1 MAEAAPRSPAA
12 GFAVRP
18 GRAGPLLMWA
28 VFIVA
33 ALFGLWAGAIRVF
46 EIPDYVI
53 PTPSATLATIV
64 ARWPT
69 ILGNAWYTA
78 KVAAV
83 GLVLA
88 TAIALTVASAFTAS
102 RRVARTAMPLIIA
115 MRSAPLVAIAPLITL
130 IAGRGFATGV
140 TVVVIASFFPLL
152 VNALRGLSSVPQITY
167 ELMHVLGATKPQ
179 ILRMVRF
186 PFALPHIFT
195 GIRVASSSAILGAM
209 LAEWLTGQ
217 HGVGYLILE
226 SADTRELELLWAA
239 ILAATALA
247 FIGFALSVMA
257 EKALGGWREEPQA
270 DRR

>member
-1 MAEAAPRSPAA
+1 MVETAPRPASA
-12 GFAVRP
+12 GFAARP
-18 GRAGPLLMWA
+18 RRAAPTLIWA
-28 VFIVA
+28 FVIIA
-33 ALFGLWAGAIRVF
+33 GLFALWAGAIRVF
-46 EIPDYVI
+46 HIPDYVI
-53 PTPSATLATIV
+53 PTPSATLATII
-64 ARWPT
+64 ARWPA
-69 ILGNAWYTA
+69 ILGNVWYTA
-78 KVAAV
+78 KVAAS

-88 TAIALTVASAFTAS
+88 TALALTIASAFTAS
-102 RRVARTAMPLIIA
+102 RTVARTAMPLIIA
-115 MRSAPLVAIAPLITL
+115 MRSAPLVAVAPLITL

-140 TVVVIASFFPLL
+140 VVVVIASFFPLL
-152 VNALRGLSSVPQITY
+152 VNALRGLASVPQTTY

-217 HGVGYLILE
+217 HGVGYLILD
-226 SADTRELELLWAA
+226 SADTRDLELLWAA

-257 EKALGGWREEPQA
+257 EKTLGGWRQEPPAARQ
-270 DRR
+270 